1 MTMHLGRRVGL
12 SLALLAAVAT
22 LPAACLAD
30 EGLTIGSK
38 APSINVEHWVSDG
51 KGAFKPVKEFQT
63 GKVYVVEFWAT
74 WCSPCIASMPHLVEV
89 QTQYAKK
96 GVQIVSISDEDLET
110 VEGFLKRP
118 YEAPE
123 GEQDA
128 KATKVAPATFGELT
142 SAYCLTTDPDRSV
155 YIDYMEAAGQGG
167 IPTCFIVGKTGLV
180 EWIGHP
186 MEMDEPLAQVVGD
199 KWDREAALAKF
210 KQGQVLNVLMS
221 KLNRLVRTGKTE
233 EALKLIEE
241 AKKQVGDD
249 ASTQM
254 QLANISMQVRLMP
267 AIQKLQQGET
277 EAGLEALAKILES
290 APADTKD
297 QIRGIQ
303 IRVMMQAEKADDAAA
318 VLTTMAKQEKVDAGS
333 LNDVA
338 WFVYEQA
345 KDAPSFSKPLIAA
358 ALAAAERAAD
368 ADPQNAAIV
377 DTLAHIVHL
386 TGDLDRAITL
396 QTDAVKNS
404 ANVQGESAQEMAA
417 FLQQLKDE
425 KAKK

>member
-1 MTMHLGRRVGL
+1 MTISFGRRVGL
-12 SLALLAAVAT
+12 SLALLVAT
-22 LPAACLAD
+22 AAMPAVCSAD

-38 APSINVEHWVSDG
+38 APALNVEHWVSDG
-51 KGAFKPVKEFQT
+51 KGAFKPVKEFQA

-74 WCSPCIASMPHLVEV
+74 WCGPCVASMPHLVEV
-89 QTQYAKK
+89 QTKFAKQ

-123 GEQDA
+123 GSKSEG
-128 KATKVAPATFGELT
+128 TGTAPATFGELT

-155 YIDYMEAAGQGG
+155 YVDYMEAAGQNG
-167 IPTCFIVGKTGLV
+167 IPTCFIVGKSGLV

-186 MEMDEPLAQVVGD
+186 MEMDGPLAEVVGD
-199 KWDREAALAKF
+199 KWDREAALASF
-210 KQGQVLNVLMS
+210 KKKALVGVLMS
-221 KLNRLVRTGKTE
+221 KLQRLVRTGKTE

-241 AKKQVGDD
+241 AQKEAGDD
-249 ASTQM
+249 ASMQM
-254 QLANISMQVRLMP
+254 QLSNISMQVRLMP
-267 AIQKLQQGET
+267 AIQMLQTGET
-277 EAGLEALAKILES
+277 EAGLEALAKIAES
-290 APADTKD
+290 APAEVKD

-303 IRVMMQAEKADDAAA
+303 VKVMLQVEKTDEAAA
-318 VLTTMAKQEKVDAGS
+318 VLTTMAKQDKINASS

-338 WFVYEQA
+338 WFIYEQA
-345 KDAPSFSKPLIAA
+345 KENPAFSKPLIAA
-358 ALAAAERAAD
+358 ALAAAERAVD
-368 ADPQNAAIV
+368 ADPKNAAIV
-377 DTLAHIVHL
+377 DTLAHLVHL
-386 TGDLDRAITL
+386 SGDLDRAITL

-404 ANVQGESAQEMAA
+404 ANAPPESAQGMAD

>member
-1 MTMHLGRRVGL
+1 MTMQLGRRVGL

-51 KGAFKPVKEFQT
+51 KGAFKPVREFQT

-74 WCSPCIASMPHLVEV
+74 WCGPCIASMPHLVEV
-89 QTQYAKK
+89 QTDYAKK
-96 GVQIVSISDEDLET
+96 GVQIISISDEDLET

-118 YEAPE
+118 FEAPE
-123 GEQDA
+123 G
-128 KATKVAPATFGELT
+128 TKDAPATFGDLT

-186 MEMDEPLAQVVGD
+186 MEMDEPLAQIVGD
-199 KWDREAALAKF
+199 SYDRAAALAKF
-210 KQGQVLNVLMS
+210 KQGQVFNILMS

-241 AKKQVGDD
+241 AKKEVGDD
-249 ASTQM
+249 PSTQM

-267 AIQKLQQGET
+267 ALQKLQAGEN
-277 EAGLEALAKILES
+277 EAGLEALAKILET
-290 APADTKD
+290 APADAKD

-303 IRVMMQAEKADDAAA
+303 VRVMMQTEKADDAAA
-318 VLTTMAKQEKVDAGS
+318 VLTTMAKQEKVNASS

-345 KDAPSFSKPLIAA
+345 KDSPSFSKPLIAA
-358 ALAAAERAAD
+358 ALAAAERAVD
-368 ADPQNAAIV
+368 ADPKNAAIV
-377 DTLAHIVHL
+377 DTLAHLVHL
-386 TGDLDRAITL
+386 SGDLDRAITL
-396 QTDAVKNS
+396 QTEAVKNS
-404 ANVQGESAQEMAA
+404 ANVPAESAQEMAD